1 MKLFSVCAALAA
13 AAGAIPDRPAAVK
26 EALWLMG
33 VGWGS
38 IFIVIA
44 ILIILV
50 LLLNAACRKKN

>member
-1 MKLFSVCAALAA
+1 MKLFTVSSALAA
-13 AAGAIPDRPAAVK
+13 AAGTIPDRPAAVK
-26 EALWLMG
+26 EALWLMA